1 MRLSSYFDSDECHPL
16 CKKKK
21 NCFRVAYSNIQS
33 SNAKFSELGAFVDLL
48 KTEHVQ
54 LSGIC
59 PQESCI
65 CKNDDSSPIQL
76 DGYNSTTQAN
86 TSRERRIHYIR
97 RLTIKCYMPTRE
109 LYM

>member
-1 MRLSSYFDSDECHPL
+1 MNPL
-16 CKKKK
+16 CKKEK

-54 LSGIC
+54 LSVIC
-59 PQESCI
+59 LQESCI

-86 TSRERRIHYIR
+86 RETHPEKGRIHYIR